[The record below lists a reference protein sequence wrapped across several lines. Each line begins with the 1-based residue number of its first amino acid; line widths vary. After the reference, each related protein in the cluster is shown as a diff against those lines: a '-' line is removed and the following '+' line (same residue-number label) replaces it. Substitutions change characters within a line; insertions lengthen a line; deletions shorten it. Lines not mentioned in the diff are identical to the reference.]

1 MYVLCTLVVLSLQS
15 LFKGRS
21 KEAVPGSSDQES
33 PKKGSGTPKDDSS
46 DHNGYQP
53 KGGCNNNC
61 RAQEECRTTSSI
73 QSTPKELSRHE
84 QPAQRQHTVFK
95 PGVMLRTR
103 KTWDLGHSPSLQE
116 LWKKDCSLDRN
127 GVDFLMGDS
136 EEESRTYIPLQPSLF
151 QSRTMTMDHQEPN
164 NEQDQQLIIQAL
176 QEKVCQFQA
185 RLRSEEASRKL
196 QVQLMR
202 KAHEQNVHEKL
213 ALIKSLQE
221 VVCEQESQLRKGNGT
236 AGRRSSLGSR
246 PAPSVQRLVETLT
259 STQEEKNR
267 LQEDLLSAQERLC
280 SRESEQ
286 QALIR
291 RLQDQVEDLK
301 EKLLDQAGEVN
312 RLRSELGATDLEK
325 HLEILESEN
334 EQLKQELSA
343 CQSSLQELQGARSGC
358 VDCQHN
364 QDQRVGLA
372 QLEAEVGQKD
382 LMLAELQQ
390 GLERKASQY
399 VTKTVEVESSRSKQ
413 ALSDALS
420 RNQYLQEQVGLQRQ
434 LLRELEQQLQDSQ
447 NTTTQLRAQIML
459 YESEIERTQGELV
472 DELQCLE
479 EEKNRVI
486 EEAFVRAESEMKA
499 VHENLAG
506 VRMNLLT
513 LQPALRT
520 LTCDY
525 NCLKRQICQV
535 IGEVSATNQD
545 LLSKY
550 KREMLLRKK
559 CHNELVK
566 LKGNIRV
573 FCRVRPLAKEDG
585 DGPDSKNVVTFD
597 PEDDALMSIWH
608 KGKPIAF
615 ELDKVFPP
623 QATQGDVFQEVQS
636 LITSCIDGYNVC
648 IFAYGQTGSGKTYT
662 MEGIPQDPGINQRAL
677 RLLFSEV
684 EEKVSDW
691 EFTITV
697 SMVEIYNETL
707 RNLLGDNPNEKLDIK
722 MCPDGSG
729 QLYVPGLTE
738 FKVESVDD
746 INKVFELGHMN
757 RATACTNLNDHSS
770 RSHGLLIVTVS
781 GINCTTGGRSKGK
794 LNLVD
799 LAGSERIAKSGAE
812 GSRLREAQC
821 INKSLAALAD
831 VIHAL
836 RSKHGHI
843 PFRNSK
849 LTYLLQDSLSG
860 DSKTLMMVQVSPVD
874 KNVSE
879 SVCSLKFAQRVRSVE
894 LGPATRKAE
903 YQSSTSSSP
912 TPTQEN
918 LEDPGINQRALRLLF
933 SEVEEKVSD
942 WEFTIT
948 VSMVEIYNETLRNL
962 LGDNPNEK
970 LDIKMC
976 PDGSGQL
983 YVPGLTEFKVESVDD
998 INKVFEL
1005 GHMNRATA
1013 CTNLNDHSS
1022 RSHGLLIVTVSGIN
1036 CTTGGRSKGKLNL
1049 VDLAGS
1055 ERIAK
1060 SGAEGSRLREAQ
1072 CINKSLA
1079 ALADVIHA
1087 LRSKHGHIPFRNS
1100 KLTYLLQDSLSGDSK
1115 TLMMVQVSPVDK
1127 NVSESVCSLKF
1138 AQRVRSVE
1146 LGPATRKAEY
1156 QSSTSSSPT
1165 PTQEN
1170 LESLLKI
1177 LIVNNL

>member
-1 MYVLCTLVVLSLQS
+1 MLGWMGSILH
-15 LFKGRS
+15 RS
-21 KEAVPGSSDQES
+21 WFDFDVTKPGS
-33 PKKGSGTPKDDSS
+33 PKLSVGIM
-46 DHNGYQP
+46 
-53 KGGCNNNC
+53 GG
-61 RAQEECRTTSSI
+61 RF
-73 QSTPKELSRHE
+73 K
-84 QPAQRQHTVFK
+84 PAQRQHTVFK
-95 PGVMLRTR
+95 PGVMLGTR

-127 GVDFLMGDS
+127 GVDFLMGDG
-136 EEESRTYIPLQPSLF
+136 EEESSTYIPLQPSLF
-151 QSRTMTMDHQEPN
+151 QGRTMTMDHQEPS
-164 NEQDQQLIIQAL
+164 NEQDQQLVIQAL

-343 CQSSLQELQGARSGC
+343 CQSSLHEFQGARSGC
-358 VDCQHN
+358 VDCHHN
-364 QDQRVGLA
+364 QDLRVGLA

-382 LMLAELQQ
+382 IMLAELQQ
-390 GLERKASQY
+390 GLERKASQVSELNRQLEDSQQQREDLEDRLRDCQQALAKQAAQVPQVQY

-420 RNQYLQEQVGLQRQ
+420 RNQYLQEQVGWQRQ

-447 NTTTQLRAQIML
+447 NTTTQLRAQQCADRSRLCRLLSRAVGSHSGTLVRRLSKIML
-459 YESEIERTQGELV
+459 YESEIERSQGELV

-525 NCLKRQICQV
+525 NCLKRQVQDFPFLLEKAIGEAKQEICQV

-550 KREMLLRKK
+550 KREMMLRKK

-662 MEGIPQDPGINQRAL
+662 MEGVPQDPGINQRAL

-746 INKVFELGHMN
+746 INRVFELGQMN

-781 GINCTTGGRSKGK
+781 GINCTTGGRSTGK

-918 LEDPGINQRALRLLF
+918 LEVDSPPA
-933 SEVEEKVSD
+933 
-942 WEFTIT
+942 TPMPT
-948 VSMVEIYNETLRNL
+948 VSTRGAVTA
-962 LGDNPNEK
+962 
-970 LDIKMC
+970 
-976 PDGSGQL
+976 SG
-983 YVPGLTEFKVESVDD
+983 
-998 INKVFEL
+998 
-1005 GHMNRATA
+1005 R
-1013 CTNLNDHSS
+1013 
-1022 RSHGLLIVTVSGIN
+1022 
-1036 CTTGGRSKGKLNL
+1036 TGGSTRRKLPP
-1049 VDLAGS
+1049 
-1055 ERIAK
+1055 
-1060 SGAEGSRLREAQ
+1060 SGR
-1072 CINKSLA
+1072 
-1079 ALADVIHA
+1079 V
-1087 LRSKHGHIPFRNS
+1087 
-1100 KLTYLLQDSLSGDSK
+1100 
-1115 TLMMVQVSPVDK
+1115 
-1127 NVSESVCSLKF
+1127 KF
-1138 AQRVRSVE
+1138 TA
-1146 LGPATRKAEY
+1146 
-1156 QSSTSSSPT
+1156 
-1165 PTQEN
+1165 
-1170 LESLLKI
+1170 
-1177 LIVNNL
+1177 

>member
-33 PKKGSGTPKDDSS
+33 PKNGSGPPKDDSS
-46 DHNGYQP
+46 HHNGYQP

-61 RAQEECRTTSSI
+61 GAQEECRTTSI
-73 QSTPKELSRHE
+73 QSTPKELSGHE

-95 PGVMLRTR
+95 PGVMLGTR
-103 KTWDLGHSPSLQE
+103 KTWDLGHAPNLQD
-116 LWKKDCSLDRN
+116 LWKKDSSLDRSA
-127 GVDFLMGDS
+127 VDFLMGDG
-136 EEESRTYIPLQPSLF
+136 EEQSSTYIPLQSSLF

-164 NEQDQQLIIQAL
+164 NEQDQQLVIQAL

-196 QVQLMR
+196 QVQLIQ

-221 VVCEQESQLRKGNGT
+221 VVCEQESELRKGNGT

-286 QALIR
+286 QALIC

-312 RLRSELGATDLEK
+312 RLRLELGATDLEK

-343 CQSSLQELQGARSGC
+343 SQSSLQELQGARSGC

-364 QDQRVGLA
+364 QDLRAGLA
-372 QLEAEVGQKD
+372 QLEAEVRQKERR
-382 LMLAELQQ
+382 LAELQQ
-390 GLERKASQY
+390 SLERKANQVSELNRQLEDSQQ
-399 VTKTVEVESSRSKQ
+399 EREDLEDRLRDCQQALAKQ
-413 ALSDALS
+413 ATQVPQVKALSEALS
-420 RNQYLQEQVGLQRQ
+420 RNQYLQEQVGMQRQ

-447 NTTTQLRAQIML
+447 NTATQLRKQIML

-472 DELQCLE
+472 DEMQCLE

-499 VHENLAG
+499 VHQNLAG

-525 NCLKRQICQV
+525 NCLKRQVQDFPFLLEKAIGEAKQEICQV

-550 KREMLLRKK
+550 KREMMLRKK

-597 PEDDALMSIWH
+597 PEDDALMNIWH

-746 INKVFELGHMN
+746 INRVFELGHMN

-781 GINCTTGGRSKGK
+781 GINCTTGGRSTGK

-912 TPTQEN
+912 TPTQDN
-918 LEDPGINQRALRLLF
+918 LE
-933 SEVEEKVSD
+933 EE
-942 WEFTIT
+942 
-948 VSMVEIYNETLRNL
+948 
-962 LGDNPNEK
+962 
-970 LDIKMC
+970 
-976 PDGSGQL
+976 
-983 YVPGLTEFKVESVDD
+983 
-998 INKVFEL
+998 
-1005 GHMNRATA
+1005 
-1013 CTNLNDHSS
+1013 
-1022 RSHGLLIVTVSGIN
+1022 
-1036 CTTGGRSKGKLNL
+1036 
-1049 VDLAGS
+1049 
-1055 ERIAK
+1055 
-1060 SGAEGSRLREAQ
+1060 
-1072 CINKSLA
+1072 
-1079 ALADVIHA
+1079 
-1087 LRSKHGHIPFRNS
+1087 
-1100 KLTYLLQDSLSGDSK
+1100 
-1115 TLMMVQVSPVDK
+1115 
-1127 NVSESVCSLKF
+1127 
-1138 AQRVRSVE
+1138 
-1146 LGPATRKAEY
+1146 
-1156 QSSTSSSPT
+1156 
-1165 PTQEN
+1165 
-1170 LESLLKI
+1170 
-1177 LIVNNL
+1177 

>member
-1 MYVLCTLVVLSLQS
+1 MYVLCALVVLSLQS
-15 LFKGRS
+15 LFKGRG
-21 KEAVPGSSDQES
+21 KEAVPGSSGQES
-33 PKKGSGTPKDDSS
+33 PKKGSGPPKDDSGR
-46 DHNGYQP
+46 HNAYQP

-61 RAQEECRTTSSI
+61 RAQEECRTTTSS
-73 QSTPKELSRHE
+73 QSAPNELCRRE
-84 QPAQRQHTVFK
+84 QPAQKQHTVFK
-95 PGVMLRTR
+95 PVVMLGTG
-103 KTWDLGHSPSLQE
+103 KTWDLGHAPSLQE
-116 LWKKDCSLDRN
+116 LWKKDCSLDKSA
-127 GVDFLMGDS
+127 VDFLMGDG
-136 EEESRTYIPLQPSLF
+136 EEEEDSSTYIPLQPSLF
-151 QSRTMTMDHQEPN
+151 QGRTMTMDHQEPN
-164 NEQDQQLIIQAL
+164 NEQDQQLVIQAL
-176 QEKVCQFQA
+176 QEKVCHFQA

-221 VVCEQESQLRKGNGT
+221 VVREQESQLREGNGT
-236 AGRRSSLGSR
+236 AARRSSLGSR
-246 PAPSVQRLVETLT
+246 PAPSVQRLVESLT

-267 LQEDLLSAQERLC
+267 LQEDLLSTQERLC
-280 SRESEQ
+280 SREIEQ
-286 QALIR
+286 QALIS
-291 RLQDQVEDLK
+291 RLRDQVEDLK

-325 HLEILESEN
+325 HLEILESEK
-334 EQLKQELSA
+334 EQLKQELSV
-343 CQSSLQELQGARSGC
+343 CQSALQEVQGTRSGC

-364 QDQRVGLA
+364 QDLRAGLA
-372 QLEAEVGQKD
+372 RLEAEVRQKD
-382 LMLAELQQ
+382 RRLAELQQ
-390 GLERKASQY
+390 GLERKASQVSELNRQLEDSRQQREDLEDRLRDCQQALAKQATQVPQVKY
-399 VTKTVEVESSRSKQ
+399 VTKTVEVESNQSKQ
-413 ALSDALS
+413 ALSEALS

-434 LLRELEQQLQDSQ
+434 LLRELEQQLHDSQ
-447 NTTTQLRAQIML
+447 NTATQLRKQIML
-459 YESEIERTQGELV
+459 YESEIERAQGELV

-520 LTCDY
+520 LTGDY
-525 NCLKRQICQV
+525 NCLKRQVQDFPFLLENAISKAKQEICQV

-550 KREMLLRKK
+550 KREMMLRKK

-573 FCRVRPLAKEDG
+573 FCRVRPSSKEDG
-585 DGPDSKNVVTFD
+585 DGPESKNVVTFD
-597 PEDDALMSIWH
+597 PEDDAVMSIWH

-662 MEGIPQDPGINQRAL
+662 MEGVPQDPGINQRAL
-677 RLLFSEV
+677 QLLFSEV

-746 INKVFELGHMN
+746 INRVFELGHMN

-781 GINCTTGGRSKGK
+781 GINCTTGGRSTGK

-860 DSKTLMMVQVSPVD
+860 DSKTLMMVQVSPAD

-894 LGPATRKAE
+894 LGLATRKAE

-918 LEDPGINQRALRLLF
+918 LEVDSPSA
-933 SEVEEKVSD
+933 
-942 WEFTIT
+942 TPMPT
-948 VSMVEIYNETLRNL
+948 VSTR
-962 LGDNPNEK
+962 
-970 LDIKMC
+970 
-976 PDGSGQL
+976 GS
-983 YVPGLTEFKVESVDD
+983 V
-998 INKVFEL
+998 
-1005 GHMNRATA
+1005 TA
-1013 CTNLNDHSS
+1013 
-1022 RSHGLLIVTVSGIN
+1022 SGR
-1036 CTTGGRSKGKLNL
+1036 TGGSTRRKVPPYGR
-1049 VDLAGS
+1049 V
-1055 ERIAK
+1055 
-1060 SGAEGSRLREAQ
+1060 
-1072 CINKSLA
+1072 
-1079 ALADVIHA
+1079 
-1087 LRSKHGHIPFRNS
+1087 
-1100 KLTYLLQDSLSGDSK
+1100 KLT
-1115 TLMMVQVSPVDK
+1115 
-1127 NVSESVCSLKF
+1127 
-1138 AQRVRSVE
+1138 A
-1146 LGPATRKAEY
+1146 
-1156 QSSTSSSPT
+1156 
-1165 PTQEN
+1165 
-1170 LESLLKI
+1170 
-1177 LIVNNL
+1177 

>member
-1 MYVLCTLVVLSLQS
+1 MGGR
-15 LFKGRS
+15 FK
-21 KEAVPGSSDQES
+21 
-33 PKKGSGTPKDDSS
+33 
-46 DHNGYQP
+46 
-53 KGGCNNNC
+53 
-61 RAQEECRTTSSI
+61 
-73 QSTPKELSRHE
+73 
-84 QPAQRQHTVFK
+84 PAQRQHTVFK
-95 PGVMLRTR
+95 PGVMLGTR
-103 KTWDLGHSPSLQE
+103 KTWDLGHAPNLQD
-116 LWKKDCSLDRN
+116 LWKKDSSLDRSA
-127 GVDFLMGDS
+127 VDFLMGDG
-136 EEESRTYIPLQPSLF
+136 EEQSSTYIPLQSSLF

-164 NEQDQQLIIQAL
+164 NEQDQQLVIQAL

-196 QVQLMR
+196 QVQLIQ

-221 VVCEQESQLRKGNGT
+221 VVCEQESELRKGNGT

-267 LQEDLLSAQERLC
+267 LQEDLLSTQERLC

-286 QALIR
+286 QALIC

-343 CQSSLQELQGARSGC
+343 SQSSLQELQGARSGC

-364 QDQRVGLA
+364 QDLRAGLA
-372 QLEAEVGQKD
+372 QLEAEVRQKERR
-382 LMLAELQQ
+382 LAELQQ
-390 GLERKASQY
+390 SLERKANQVSELNRQLEDSQQEREDLEDRLRDCQQALAKQATQVPQVKY

-413 ALSDALS
+413 ALSEALS
-420 RNQYLQEQVGLQRQ
+420 RNQYLQEQVGMQRQ

-447 NTTTQLRAQIML
+447 NTATQLRKQIML

-472 DELQCLE
+472 DEMQCLE

-499 VHENLAG
+499 VHQNLAG

-525 NCLKRQICQV
+525 NCLKRQVQDFPFLLEKAIGEAKQEICQV
-535 IGEVSATNQD
+535 IGEVSTTNQD

-550 KREMLLRKK
+550 KREMMLRKK

-597 PEDDALMSIWH
+597 PEDDALMNIWH

-746 INKVFELGHMN
+746 INRVFELGHMN

-781 GINCTTGGRSKGK
+781 GINCTTGGRSTGK

-912 TPTQEN
+912 TPTQDN
-918 LEDPGINQRALRLLF
+918 LEVDSPPA
-933 SEVEEKVSD
+933 
-942 WEFTIT
+942 TPMPT
-948 VSMVEIYNETLRNL
+948 VSTRGAVTA
-962 LGDNPNEK
+962 
-970 LDIKMC
+970 
-976 PDGSGQL
+976 SG
-983 YVPGLTEFKVESVDD
+983 
-998 INKVFEL
+998 
-1005 GHMNRATA
+1005 R
-1013 CTNLNDHSS
+1013 
-1022 RSHGLLIVTVSGIN
+1022 
-1036 CTTGGRSKGKLNL
+1036 TGGSTRRKLPPSGRVKL
-1049 VDLAGS
+1049 
-1055 ERIAK
+1055 IA
-1060 SGAEGSRLREAQ
+1060 
-1072 CINKSLA
+1072 
-1079 ALADVIHA
+1079 
-1087 LRSKHGHIPFRNS
+1087 
-1100 KLTYLLQDSLSGDSK
+1100 
-1115 TLMMVQVSPVDK
+1115 
-1127 NVSESVCSLKF
+1127 
-1138 AQRVRSVE
+1138 
-1146 LGPATRKAEY
+1146 
-1156 QSSTSSSPT
+1156 
-1165 PTQEN
+1165 
-1170 LESLLKI
+1170 
-1177 LIVNNL
+1177 

>member
-33 PKKGSGTPKDDSS
+33 PKNGSGPPKDDSS
-46 DHNGYQP
+46 HHNGYQP

-73 QSTPKELSRHE
+73 QSTPKELSRLE

-95 PGVMLRTR
+95 PGVMLGTR

-127 GVDFLMGDS
+127 GVDFLMGDG
-136 EEESRTYIPLQPSLF
+136 EEESSTYIPLQPSLF
-151 QSRTMTMDHQEPN
+151 QGRTMTMDHQEPS
-164 NEQDQQLIIQAL
+164 NEQDQQLVIQAL

-291 RLQDQVEDLK
+291 RLQDQ
-301 EKLLDQAGEVN
+301 
-312 RLRSELGATDLEK
+312 GATDLEK

-343 CQSSLQELQGARSGC
+343 CQSSLHEFQGARSGC
-358 VDCQHN
+358 VDCHHN
-364 QDQRVGLA
+364 QDLRVGLA

-382 LMLAELQQ
+382 IMLAELQQ
-390 GLERKASQY
+390 GLERKASQVSELNRQLEDSQQQREDLEDRLRDCQQALAKQAAQVPQVQY

-420 RNQYLQEQVGLQRQ
+420 RNQYLQEQVGWQRQ

-447 NTTTQLRAQIML
+447 NTTTQLRAQQCADRSRLCRLLSRAVGSHSGTLVRRLSKIML
-459 YESEIERTQGELV
+459 YESEIERSQGELV

-525 NCLKRQICQV
+525 NCLKRQVQDFPFLLEKAIGEAKQEICQV

-550 KREMLLRKK
+550 KREMMLRKK

-662 MEGIPQDPGINQRAL
+662 MEGVPQDPGINQRAL

-746 INKVFELGHMN
+746 INRVFELGQMN

-781 GINCTTGGRSKGK
+781 GINCTTGGRSTGK

-918 LEDPGINQRALRLLF
+918 LEVDSPPA
-933 SEVEEKVSD
+933 
-942 WEFTIT
+942 TPMPT
-948 VSMVEIYNETLRNL
+948 VSTRGAVTA
-962 LGDNPNEK
+962 
-970 LDIKMC
+970 
-976 PDGSGQL
+976 SG
-983 YVPGLTEFKVESVDD
+983 
-998 INKVFEL
+998 
-1005 GHMNRATA
+1005 R
-1013 CTNLNDHSS
+1013 
-1022 RSHGLLIVTVSGIN
+1022 
-1036 CTTGGRSKGKLNL
+1036 TGGSTRRKLPP
-1049 VDLAGS
+1049 
-1055 ERIAK
+1055 
-1060 SGAEGSRLREAQ
+1060 SGR
-1072 CINKSLA
+1072 
-1079 ALADVIHA
+1079 V
-1087 LRSKHGHIPFRNS
+1087 
-1100 KLTYLLQDSLSGDSK
+1100 
-1115 TLMMVQVSPVDK
+1115 
-1127 NVSESVCSLKF
+1127 KF
-1138 AQRVRSVE
+1138 TA
-1146 LGPATRKAEY
+1146 
-1156 QSSTSSSPT
+1156 
-1165 PTQEN
+1165 
-1170 LESLLKI
+1170 
-1177 LIVNNL
+1177 

>member
-33 PKKGSGTPKDDSS
+33 PKKGSGPPKDDSS
-46 DHNGYQP
+46 HHNGYQP

-61 RAQEECRTTSSI
+61 GAQEECRTTSSI
-73 QSTPKELSRHE
+73 QSTPKELSRRE

-95 PGVMLRTR
+95 PGVMLGTR
-103 KTWDLGHSPSLQE
+103 KTWDLGHAPSLQE
-116 LWKKDCSLDRN
+116 LWKKDCSLDRK
-127 GVDFLMGDS
+127 GVDFLMGDG
-136 EEESRTYIPLQPSLF
+136 EEQSSTYIPLQSSLF
-151 QSRTMTMDHQEPN
+151 QSRTMTTDHQEPN
-164 NEQDQQLIIQAL
+164 NEQDQQLVIQAL

-236 AGRRSSLGSR
+236 VGRRSSLGSR

-334 EQLKQELSA
+334 EQLKQELSV

-364 QDQRVGLA
+364 QEGCSGGSRPRSSLPLPGERAMTSCRMTCFCAQDLRAGLA

-390 GLERKASQY
+390 GLERKASQVSELNRQLEDSRQQRQDLEDRLRDCQQALAKQATQVPQVQY

-434 LLRELEQQLQDSQ
+434 LLRELEQQLQDSH
-447 NTTTQLRAQIML
+447 NTATQLRKQIML

-525 NCLKRQICQV
+525 NCLKRQVQDFPFLLEKAIGEAKQEICQV

-550 KREMLLRKK
+550 KREMMLRKK

-746 INKVFELGHMN
+746 INRVFELGHMN

-781 GINCTTGGRSKGK
+781 GINCTTGGRSTGK

-894 LGPATRKAE
+894 LGPATRRAE

-918 LEDPGINQRALRLLF
+918 LEVDSPPA
-933 SEVEEKVSD
+933 
-942 WEFTIT
+942 TPMPT
-948 VSMVEIYNETLRNL
+948 VSTR
-962 LGDNPNEK
+962 G
-970 LDIKMC
+970 
-976 PDGSGQL
+976 
-983 YVPGLTEFKVESVDD
+983 
-998 INKVFEL
+998 
-1005 GHMNRATA
+1005 A
-1013 CTNLNDHSS
+1013 
-1022 RSHGLLIVTVSGIN
+1022 VTTFGR
-1036 CTTGGRSKGKLNL
+1036 TGGSTRRKL
-1049 VDLAGS
+1049 
-1055 ERIAK
+1055 
-1060 SGAEGSRLREAQ
+1060 
-1072 CINKSLA
+1072 
-1079 ALADVIHA
+1079 
-1087 LRSKHGHIPFRNS
+1087 P
-1100 KLTYLLQDSLSGDSK
+1100 
-1115 TLMMVQVSPVDK
+1115 P
-1127 NVSESVCSLKF
+1127 SV
-1138 AQRVRSVE
+1138 
-1146 LGPATRKAEY
+1146 
-1156 QSSTSSSPT
+1156 TS
-1165 PTQEN
+1165 N
-1170 LESLLKI
+1170 I
-1177 LIVNNL
+1177 

>member
-33 PKKGSGTPKDDSS
+33 PKNGSGPPKDDSS
-46 DHNGYQP
+46 HHNGYQP

-73 QSTPKELSRHE
+73 QSTPKELSRLE

-95 PGVMLRTR
+95 PGVMLGTR

-116 LWKKDCSLDRN
+116 LWKKDSSLDRN
-127 GVDFLMGDS
+127 GVDFLMGDG
-136 EEESRTYIPLQPSLF
+136 EEESSTYIPLQPSLF
-151 QSRTMTMDHQEPN
+151 QGRTMTMDHQEPS
-164 NEQDQQLIIQAL
+164 NEQDQQLVIQAL

-196 QVQLMR
+196 QVQLIQ

-286 QALIR
+286 QALIC

-343 CQSSLQELQGARSGC
+343 CQSSLHEFQGARSGC
-358 VDCQHN
+358 VDCHHN
-364 QDQRVGLA
+364 QDLRVGLA

-382 LMLAELQQ
+382 IMLAELQQ
-390 GLERKASQY
+390 GLERKASQVSELNRQLEDSQQQREDLEDRLRDCQQALAKQAAQVPQVQY

-420 RNQYLQEQVGLQRQ
+420 RNQYLQEQVGWQRQ

-525 NCLKRQICQV
+525 NCLKRQVQDFPFLLEKAIGEAKQEICQV

-550 KREMLLRKK
+550 KREMMLRKK

-662 MEGIPQDPGINQRAL
+662 MEGVPQDPGINQRAL

-746 INKVFELGHMN
+746 INRVFELGHMN

-781 GINCTTGGRSKGK
+781 GINCTTGGRSTGK

-918 LEDPGINQRALRLLF
+918 LEVDSPPA
-933 SEVEEKVSD
+933 
-942 WEFTIT
+942 TPMPT
-948 VSMVEIYNETLRNL
+948 VSTRGAVTA
-962 LGDNPNEK
+962 
-970 LDIKMC
+970 
-976 PDGSGQL
+976 SG
-983 YVPGLTEFKVESVDD
+983 
-998 INKVFEL
+998 
-1005 GHMNRATA
+1005 R
-1013 CTNLNDHSS
+1013 
-1022 RSHGLLIVTVSGIN
+1022 
-1036 CTTGGRSKGKLNL
+1036 TGGSTRRKLPP
-1049 VDLAGS
+1049 
-1055 ERIAK
+1055 
-1060 SGAEGSRLREAQ
+1060 SG
-1072 CINKSLA
+1072 
-1079 ALADVIHA
+1079 
-1087 LRSKHGHIPFRNS
+1087 
-1100 KLTYLLQDSLSGDSK
+1100 
-1115 TLMMVQVSPVDK
+1115 M
-1127 NVSESVCSLKF
+1127 
-1138 AQRVRSVE
+1138 
-1146 LGPATRKAEY
+1146 
-1156 QSSTSSSPT
+1156 
-1165 PTQEN
+1165 
-1170 LESLLKI
+1170 
-1177 LIVNNL
+1177 

>member
-1 MYVLCTLVVLSLQS
+1 
-15 LFKGRS
+15 
-21 KEAVPGSSDQES
+21 
-33 PKKGSGTPKDDSS
+33 
-46 DHNGYQP
+46 
-53 KGGCNNNC
+53 
-61 RAQEECRTTSSI
+61 
-73 QSTPKELSRHE
+73 
-84 QPAQRQHTVFK
+84 
-95 PGVMLRTR
+95 MLRTR
-103 KTWDLGHSPSLQE
+103 KTWDLGHAPSLQE
-116 LWKKDCSLDRN
+116 LWKEDSSLDRSA
-127 GVDFLMGDS
+127 VDFLMGDG
-136 EEESRTYIPLQPSLF
+136 EEQSSTYIPLQSSLF
-151 QSRTMTMDHQEPN
+151 QSRTMTMEHQEPN
-164 NEQDQQLIIQAL
+164 NEQDQQLVIQAL

-196 QVQLMR
+196 QVQLIQ

-221 VVCEQESQLRKGNGT
+221 VVCEQESELRKGNGT
-236 AGRRSSLGSR
+236 AGRQSSLGSR

-267 LQEDLLSAQERLC
+267 LQEDLLSTQERLC

-364 QDQRVGLA
+364 QDLHAGLA
-372 QLEAEVGQKD
+372 QLEAEVRQKD
-382 LMLAELQQ
+382 RRLAELQQ
-390 GLERKASQY
+390 SLERKASQIS
-399 VTKTVEVESSRSKQ
+399 E
-413 ALSDALS
+413 L
-420 RNQYLQEQVGLQRQ
+420 NRQ
-434 LLRELEQQLQDSQ
+434 LEDSQ
-447 NTTTQLRAQIML
+447 QEREDLEDRLRVQIML

-472 DELQCLE
+472 DEMQCLE

-499 VHENLAG
+499 VHQNLAG

-525 NCLKRQICQV
+525 NCLKRQVQDFPFLLEKAIGEAKLEICQV

-550 KREMLLRKK
+550 KREMMLRKK

-918 LEDPGINQRALRLLF
+918 LE
-933 SEVEEKVSD
+933 V
-942 WEFTIT
+942 
-948 VSMVEIYNETLRNL
+948 Y
-962 LGDNPNEK
+962 LGVK
-970 LDIKMC
+970 
-976 PDGSGQL
+976 
-983 YVPGLTEFKVESVDD
+983 
-998 INKVFEL
+998 
-1005 GHMNRATA
+1005 
-1013 CTNLNDHSS
+1013 
-1022 RSHGLLIVTVSGIN
+1022 
-1036 CTTGGRSKGKLNL
+1036 
-1049 VDLAGS
+1049 
-1055 ERIAK
+1055 
-1060 SGAEGSRLREAQ
+1060 
-1072 CINKSLA
+1072 
-1079 ALADVIHA
+1079 
-1087 LRSKHGHIPFRNS
+1087 
-1100 KLTYLLQDSLSGDSK
+1100 
-1115 TLMMVQVSPVDK
+1115 VQVEFGIKCITTAREVYPVTG
-1127 NVSESVCSLKF
+1127 L
-1138 AQRVRSVE
+1138 
-1146 LGPATRKAEY
+1146 P
-1156 QSSTSSSPT
+1156 
-1165 PTQEN
+1165 
-1170 LESLLKI
+1170 
-1177 LIVNNL
+1177 

>member
-1 MYVLCTLVVLSLQS
+1 MTVAITVGTSPRGAARITTEPRRSVGPPPAARAPQRSSPDVSRSKFQISCAAQSLSAFPGALCMPDVVLGPVLAQS
-15 LFKGRS
+15 QHSVF
-21 KEAVPGSSDQES
+21 ES
-33 PKKGSGTPKDDSS
+33 
-46 DHNGYQP
+46 
-53 KGGCNNNC
+53 
-61 RAQEECRTTSSI
+61 
-73 QSTPKELSRHE
+73 
-84 QPAQRQHTVFK
+84 
-95 PGVMLRTR
+95 GVMLGTR
-103 KTWDLGHSPSLQE
+103 KTWELGHTPSLQE
-116 LWKKDCSLDRN
+116 LWKKDCSLDRSA
-127 GVDFLMGDS
+127 VDFLMGDG
-136 EEESRTYIPLQPSLF
+136 EEESSTYIPLQPSLF
-151 QSRTMTMDHQEPN
+151 QGRTMTMDHQEPN
-164 NEQDQQLIIQAL
+164 NEQEQQLVIQAM
-176 QEKVCQFQA
+176 QEKVCHFQA
-185 RLRSEEASRKL
+185 RLLSEEASRKL

-221 VVCEQESQLRKGNGT
+221 VVREQESQLRKGNGT
-236 AGRRSSLGSR
+236 AARRSSLGSR
-246 PAPSVQRLVETLT
+246 PPPSVQRLVESLT

-286 QALIR
+286 QALIH
-291 RLQDQVEDLK
+291 RLRDQVEDLK

-325 HLEILESEN
+325 HLELLESEN
-334 EQLKQELSA
+334 EELKQELSV
-343 CQSSLQELQGARSGC
+343 CQSALQELQGARSGC

-364 QDQRVGLA
+364 QDLRTGLA
-372 QLEAEVGQKD
+372 RLEAEVGQKD
-382 LMLAELQQ
+382 RRLAELQLS
-390 GLERKASQY
+390 LERKASQVSELNRQLEDSRQEREDLEDRLRDCQQALAKQATQVPQVKY

-413 ALSDALS
+413 ALSEALS
-420 RNQYLQEQVGLQRQ
+420 RNQYLQEQVGVQRQ

-447 NTTTQLRAQIML
+447 NTATQLRKQQCADRSHLCGLLSRVVGSRSGTLVRRLSKIML
-459 YESEIERTQGELV
+459 YESEIERTRGELV
-472 DELQCLE
+472 DEMQCLE

-525 NCLKRQICQV
+525 NCLKRQVQDFPFLLEKAIGEARQEICQV

-550 KREMLLRKK
+550 KREMMLRKK

-573 FCRVRPLAKEDG
+573 FCRVRPSSKEDG

-662 MEGIPQDPGINQRAL
+662 MEGVPQDPGINQRAL

-746 INKVFELGHMN
+746 INRVFEVGHMN

-770 RSHGLLIVTVS
+770 RSHGLLIITVS
-781 GINCTTGGRSKGK
+781 GINCTTGSRSTGK

-894 LGPATRKAE
+894 LGPVTRKTE

-912 TPTQEN
+912 TPTQES
-918 LEDPGINQRALRLLF
+918 LEVDSPP
-933 SEVEEKVSD
+933 E
-942 WEFTIT
+942 TPMPT
-948 VSMVEIYNETLRNL
+948 VSTRGPVTA
-962 LGDNPNEK
+962 
-970 LDIKMC
+970 
-976 PDGSGQL
+976 SG
-983 YVPGLTEFKVESVDD
+983 
-998 INKVFEL
+998 
-1005 GHMNRATA
+1005 R
-1013 CTNLNDHSS
+1013 
-1022 RSHGLLIVTVSGIN
+1022 
-1036 CTTGGRSKGKLNL
+1036 TGGSTRRKVPPSVTSNIVEK
-1049 VDLAGS
+1049 
-1055 ERIAK
+1055 
-1060 SGAEGSRLREAQ
+1060 
-1072 CINKSLA
+1072 
-1079 ALADVIHA
+1079 AL
-1087 LRSKHGHIPFRNS
+1087 
-1100 KLTYLLQDSLSGDSK
+1100 Q
-1115 TLMMVQVSPVDK
+1115 
-1127 NVSESVCSLKF
+1127 
-1138 AQRVRSVE
+1138 
-1146 LGPATRKAEY
+1146 GPT
-1156 QSSTSSSPT
+1156 
-1165 PTQEN
+1165 
-1170 LESLLKI
+1170 
-1177 LIVNNL
+1177 

>member
-33 PKKGSGTPKDDSS
+33 PKNGSGPPKDDSS
-46 DHNGYQP
+46 HHNGYQP

-73 QSTPKELSRHE
+73 QSTPKELSRLE

-95 PGVMLRTR
+95 PGVMLGTR

-127 GVDFLMGDS
+127 GVDFLMGDG
-136 EEESRTYIPLQPSLF
+136 EEESSTYIPLQPSLF
-151 QSRTMTMDHQEPN
+151 QGRTMTMDHQEPS
-164 NEQDQQLIIQAL
+164 NEQDQQLVIQAL

-343 CQSSLQELQGARSGC
+343 CQSSLHEFQGARSGC
-358 VDCQHN
+358 VDCHHN
-364 QDQRVGLA
+364 QDLRVGLA

-382 LMLAELQQ
+382 IMLAELQQ
-390 GLERKASQY
+390 GLERKASQVSELNRQLEDSQQQREDLEDRLRDCQQALAKQAAQVPQVQY

-420 RNQYLQEQVGLQRQ
+420 RNQYLQEQVGWQRQ

-459 YESEIERTQGELV
+459 YESEIERSQGELV

-525 NCLKRQICQV
+525 NCLKRQVQDFPFLLEKAIGEAKQEICQV

-550 KREMLLRKK
+550 KREMMLRKK

-662 MEGIPQDPGINQRAL
+662 MEGVPQDPGINQRAL

-746 INKVFELGHMN
+746 INRVFELGQMN

-781 GINCTTGGRSKGK
+781 GINCTTGGRSTGK

-918 LEDPGINQRALRLLF
+918 LEVDSPPA
-933 SEVEEKVSD
+933 
-942 WEFTIT
+942 TPMPT
-948 VSMVEIYNETLRNL
+948 VSTRGAVTA
-962 LGDNPNEK
+962 
-970 LDIKMC
+970 
-976 PDGSGQL
+976 SG
-983 YVPGLTEFKVESVDD
+983 
-998 INKVFEL
+998 
-1005 GHMNRATA
+1005 R
-1013 CTNLNDHSS
+1013 
-1022 RSHGLLIVTVSGIN
+1022 
-1036 CTTGGRSKGKLNL
+1036 TGGSTRRKLPP
-1049 VDLAGS
+1049 
-1055 ERIAK
+1055 
-1060 SGAEGSRLREAQ
+1060 SGR
-1072 CINKSLA
+1072 
-1079 ALADVIHA
+1079 V
-1087 LRSKHGHIPFRNS
+1087 
-1100 KLTYLLQDSLSGDSK
+1100 
-1115 TLMMVQVSPVDK
+1115 
-1127 NVSESVCSLKF
+1127 KF
-1138 AQRVRSVE
+1138 TA
-1146 LGPATRKAEY
+1146 
-1156 QSSTSSSPT
+1156 
-1165 PTQEN
+1165 
-1170 LESLLKI
+1170 
-1177 LIVNNL
+1177 

>member
-1 MYVLCTLVVLSLQS
+1 M
-15 LFKGRS
+15 
-21 KEAVPGSSDQES
+21 
-33 PKKGSGTPKDDSS
+33 
-46 DHNGYQP
+46 
-53 KGGCNNNC
+53 
-61 RAQEECRTTSSI
+61 SSI
-73 QSTPKELSRHE
+73 LKAISCSSKL

-95 PGVMLRTR
+95 PGVMLGTR

-127 GVDFLMGDS
+127 GVDFLMGDG
-136 EEESRTYIPLQPSLF
+136 EEESSTYIPLQPSLF
-151 QSRTMTMDHQEPN
+151 QGRTMTMDHQEPS
-164 NEQDQQLIIQAL
+164 NEQDQQLVIQAL

-343 CQSSLQELQGARSGC
+343 CQSSLHEFQGARSGC
-358 VDCQHN
+358 VDCHHN
-364 QDQRVGLA
+364 QDLRVGLA

-382 LMLAELQQ
+382 IMLAELQQ
-390 GLERKASQY
+390 GLERKASQVSELNRQLEDSQQQREDLEDRLRDCQQALAKQAAQVPQVQY

-420 RNQYLQEQVGLQRQ
+420 RNQYLQEQVGWQRQ

-447 NTTTQLRAQIML
+447 NTTTQLRAQQCADRSRLCRLLSRAVGSHSGTLVRRLSKIML
-459 YESEIERTQGELV
+459 YESEIERSQGELV

-525 NCLKRQICQV
+525 NCLKRQVQDFPFLLEKAIGEAKQEICQV

-550 KREMLLRKK
+550 KREMMLRKK

-662 MEGIPQDPGINQRAL
+662 MEGVPQDPGINQRAL

-746 INKVFELGHMN
+746 INRVFELGQMN

-781 GINCTTGGRSKGK
+781 GINCTTGGRSTGK

-918 LEDPGINQRALRLLF
+918 LEVDSPPA
-933 SEVEEKVSD
+933 
-942 WEFTIT
+942 TPMPT
-948 VSMVEIYNETLRNL
+948 VSTRGAVTA
-962 LGDNPNEK
+962 
-970 LDIKMC
+970 
-976 PDGSGQL
+976 SG
-983 YVPGLTEFKVESVDD
+983 
-998 INKVFEL
+998 
-1005 GHMNRATA
+1005 R
-1013 CTNLNDHSS
+1013 
-1022 RSHGLLIVTVSGIN
+1022 
-1036 CTTGGRSKGKLNL
+1036 TGGSTRRKLPP
-1049 VDLAGS
+1049 
-1055 ERIAK
+1055 
-1060 SGAEGSRLREAQ
+1060 SGR
-1072 CINKSLA
+1072 
-1079 ALADVIHA
+1079 V
-1087 LRSKHGHIPFRNS
+1087 
-1100 KLTYLLQDSLSGDSK
+1100 
-1115 TLMMVQVSPVDK
+1115 
-1127 NVSESVCSLKF
+1127 KF
-1138 AQRVRSVE
+1138 TA
-1146 LGPATRKAEY
+1146 
-1156 QSSTSSSPT
+1156 
-1165 PTQEN
+1165 
-1170 LESLLKI
+1170 
-1177 LIVNNL
+1177 

>member
-73 QSTPKELSRHE
+73 QSTPKELSRRE

-95 PGVMLRTR
+95 PGVMLGTR

-127 GVDFLMGDS
+127 GVDFLMGDG
-136 EEESRTYIPLQPSLF
+136 EEESSTYIPLQPSLF

-267 LQEDLLSAQERLC
+267 LQEDLLSTQERLC

-364 QDQRVGLA
+364 QDLRAGLA
-372 QLEAEVGQKD
+372 QLEAEVRQKD
-382 LMLAELQQ
+382 RRLAELQQ
-390 GLERKASQY
+390 SLERKASQIS
-399 VTKTVEVESSRSKQ
+399 ELNRQLEDSQQEREDLEDRLRDCQQALAKQ
-413 ALSDALS
+413 ATQIPQVKALSEALS
-420 RNQYLQEQVGLQRQ
+420 RNQYLQEQVGVQRQ

-525 NCLKRQICQV
+525 NCLKRQVQDFPFLLEKAIGEAKLEICQV

-550 KREMLLRKK
+550 KREMMLRKK

-662 MEGIPQDPGINQRAL
+662 MEGVPQDPGINQRAL

-918 LEDPGINQRALRLLF
+918 LEVDSPPA
-933 SEVEEKVSD
+933 
-942 WEFTIT
+942 TPMPT
-948 VSMVEIYNETLRNL
+948 VSTRGTVTA
-962 LGDNPNEK
+962 
-970 LDIKMC
+970 
-976 PDGSGQL
+976 SG
-983 YVPGLTEFKVESVDD
+983 
-998 INKVFEL
+998 
-1005 GHMNRATA
+1005 R
-1013 CTNLNDHSS
+1013 
-1022 RSHGLLIVTVSGIN
+1022 
-1036 CTTGGRSKGKLNL
+1036 TGGSTRRKLPP
-1049 VDLAGS
+1049 
-1055 ERIAK
+1055 
-1060 SGAEGSRLREAQ
+1060 SG
-1072 CINKSLA
+1072 
-1079 ALADVIHA
+1079 
-1087 LRSKHGHIPFRNS
+1087 
-1100 KLTYLLQDSLSGDSK
+1100 
-1115 TLMMVQVSPVDK
+1115 M
-1127 NVSESVCSLKF
+1127 
-1138 AQRVRSVE
+1138 
-1146 LGPATRKAEY
+1146 
-1156 QSSTSSSPT
+1156 
-1165 PTQEN
+1165 
-1170 LESLLKI
+1170 
-1177 LIVNNL
+1177 